1 MSLQRFKFL
10 VLPTQSNSFKKRLKR
25 EYRRTLDRLI
35 RSHAFHKLAI
45 RLVYLIGII
54 LSVILGA
61 MLYFD
66 N

>member
-1 MSLQRFKFL
+1 M
-10 VLPTQSNSFKKRLKR
+10 PTQSNSFKKRLKR

-35 RSHAFHKLAI
+35 RSHAFHKLAV